1 VFAQRRTQIATSIKT
16 SLRLQAHIDAINSSF
31 LGVQNMSKTVTAS
44 MTVKRVV
51 TALAAV
57 GVLGAGAAFAIQ
69 QNQTATAPA
78 AVAQATSAVPSNAAA
93 GAPVPTPAPMIA
105 LPDFSVIA
113 QRNGPGVVNIST
125 TGSTKTSYQGQQ
137 GQRGEPF
144 SDDPFLEFFR
154 RFQNP
159 QGGGRGGRGGDVP
172 THGVGSG
179 FIVSADGVIL
189 TNAHVVRDAQEV
201 TVKLTDRREFRAKVL
216 GSDPKTDVAV
226 IKIDAKNLP
235 VVPLGRSTDVKVG
248 EWVLAIGSPFG
259 LENTVTAGVV
269 SAKGRSLDDGN
280 VPFIQT
286 DVAINPGNSGGPL
299 FNTRGEVVGINSQIY
314 SQSGGYQGLSFAI
327 PIDVATRI
335 RDQIVKT
342 GKVVHARLGV
352 TVQEINQG
360 FADSFNLES
369 PEGALVSNVER
380 GAPAEQIGLKAGD
393 VIRKMNGQKI
403 IASADLPG
411 MVALALPGDKVTL
424 EVWRQG
430 KNITLEGK
438 LGNAKDRS
446 LASAQDDEGPI
457 SKMRLGLALR
467 QLDPIEKRQAGLPS
481 GLLIEDAGGAAAN
494 AGVQPGDVLL
504 SVNGHAVNTIG
515 EVKEVVGK
523 SAKSVAL
530 LIQRGDE
537 RIFIPV
543 RLG

>member
-1 VFAQRRTQIATSIKT
+1 MSNTSASITAK
-16 SLRLQAHIDAINSSF
+16 RLVA
-31 LGVQNMSKTVTAS
+31 
-44 MTVKRVV
+44 
-51 TALAAV
+51 ALAAV
-57 GVLGAGAAFAIQ
+57 GVLGAGAAIAVQ
-69 QNQTATAPA
+69 QNQSAATPA
-78 AVAQATSAVPSNAAA
+78 AAPVSSAVPSNAAA
-93 GAPVPTPAPMIA
+93 GAPAPTPAPMIA

-113 QRNGPGVVNIST
+113 ERNGPGVVNIST
-125 TGSTKTSYQGQQ
+125 TGSTKASYQQ

-154 RFQNP
+154 RFQGP
-159 QGGGRGGRGGDVP
+159 QGGGRGGRGGGGGEVP

-226 IKIDAKNLP
+226 IKIEAKNLP
-235 VVPLGRSTDVKVG
+235 VVPLGRSTDVRVG

-269 SAKGRSLDDGN
+269 SAKGRSLDDGS

-286 DVAINPGNSGGPL
+286 DAAINPGNSGGPL
-299 FNTRGEVVGINSQIY
+299 FNSRGEVVGINSQIY

-352 TVQEINQG
+352 TVQEVNQG
-360 FADSFNLES
+360 FADSFKLES
-369 PEGALVSNVER
+369 PEGALVSNVDR
-380 GAPAEQIGLKAGD
+380 GGPAEKIGLKPGD

-403 IASADLPG
+403 IGSSDLPG

-430 KNITLEGK
+430 KSISLDGK

-446 LASAQDDEGPI
+446 LASAPDDEEEGPVA
-457 SKMRLGLALR
+457 KMRLGLSLR
-467 QLDPIEKRQAGLPS
+467 QLEPLEKRQAGLPS
-481 GLLIEDAGGAAAN
+481 GLLIEDAGGAAAS

-504 SVNGHAVNTIG
+504 SVNGRAVNTIG
-515 EVKEVVGK
+515 DVKEVVGK
-523 SAKSVAL
+523 SSKSVAL
-530 LIQRGDE
+530 LIQRGDD